1 MRKFTALPALVLA
14 LSLMNMGV
22 ASDRPYKDTGSADLD
37 LATLSIVG
45 TRIATHLGQST
56 WEASE
61 IMIDL
66 SQLGDGIVGVSYV
79 DTITAANGDT
89 LITDAVAEL
98 NINDIDNVLFSAVE
112 TVTGGTG
119 RFTGASGSFDVTG
132 TVLLDAQAGAGLIVI
147 ASSGSIGY

>member
-1 MRKFTALPALVLA
+1 
-14 LSLMNMGV
+14 
-22 ASDRPYKDTGSADLD
+22 
-37 LATLSIVG
+37 
-45 TRIATHLGQST
+45 
-56 WEASE
+56 
-61 IMIDL
+61 MIDL

-132 TVLLDAQAGAGLIVI
+132 TVLLDAQAGAGLILI